1 MARRTILSL
10 GVDVRKSMILNALHT
25 VFKPDGI
32 IERSD
37 APVRR
42 LEGLEESTGVLSGSV
57 PNLVCIEENGALF
70 EIDLAGGQKTGWFL
84 DQRANRRAAA
94 RYATSQRVLD
104 MFCNQGGFSVLAAKA
119 GAASV
124 LAVDSSADALELLR
138 RNALRNGVADRIT
151 TIEANAFDYLR
162 DLEKMGQ
169 RFGLIILD
177 PPAFAKNR
185 ASLEGGA
192 AGLQGAQPARDA
204 PFGEGWGARHML
216 LLALGRPTALRC
228 GACRRRLRLE
238 STAPPTRR
246 ANTGFRSPY
255 CGRLRRI
262 ALPKV

>member
-1 MARRTILSL
+1 
-10 GVDVRKSMILNALHT
+10 
-25 VFKPDGI
+25 
-32 IERSD
+32 
-37 APVRR
+37 
-42 LEGLEESTGVLSGSV
+42 
-57 PNLVCIEENGALF
+57 VCIEENGALF

-94 RYATSQRVLD
+94 RYAAGQRVLD

-162 DLEKMGQ
+162 DLEKMGR

-185 ASLEGGA
+185 ASLEGARRGYKELNLRAMHLLERGGVLVTCSCSHWVSPQLFDAVLADA
-192 AGLQGAQPARDA
+192 AFDSN
-204 PFGEGWGARHML
+204 
-216 LLALGRPTALRC
+216 
-228 GACRRRLRLE
+228 RRLRLLEERTQDLDHPIVVGYDE
-238 STAPPTRR
+238 SR
-246 ANTGFRSPY
+246 Y
-255 CGRLRRI
+255 LKCRI
-262 ALPKV
+262 VQVL